1 MSGGVNEYTMANIV
15 SNDGATM
22 LSGGSSS
29 SNSGYT
35 GKIYDSGSYTSYTGI
50 DYPNNKYY
58 DKYSF
63 STIPSTRK
71 RSKLGDGIKE
81 VYNGSNGWYSDLSN
95 LAYSGGPW
103 FYRGG
108 FHSDGSNAGV
118 FFSYYD
124 YGNSSFNF
132 SSRLIITLID

>member
-71 RSKLGDGIKE
+71 RNKLGDSIKE
-81 VYNGSNGWYSDLSN
+81 VFNTLSSGWYSDYSR
-95 LAYSGGPW
+95 LAYSTSSW
-103 FYRGG
+103 FVRGG
-108 FHSDGSNAGV
+108 YYGIGSNAGV
-118 FFSYYD
+118 FDSASN
-124 YGNSSFNF
+124 YGDVRSDH
-132 SSRLIITLID
+132 SSRLVITP